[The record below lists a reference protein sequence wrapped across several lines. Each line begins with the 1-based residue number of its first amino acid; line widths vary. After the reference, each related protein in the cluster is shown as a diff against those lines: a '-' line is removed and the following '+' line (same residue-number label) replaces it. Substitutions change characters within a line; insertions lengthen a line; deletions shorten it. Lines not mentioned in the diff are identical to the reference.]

1 MDRVNEVTSQ
11 QHPKLVD
18 FKKCKNKGIR
28 AGLFSIITVGCL
40 SYAVLKVPSIGQL
53 IPVKYHTLF
62 ILGGALGSSYIV
74 AAITTKQCFSSLKTQ
89 TQTSK

>member
-28 AGLFSIITVGCL
+28 AGLFSIITGTTDSTVL
-40 SYAVLKVPSIGQL
+40 FYSYYFYNIDTLTNTPSL
-53 IPVKYHTLF
+53 YKY
-62 ILGGALGSSYIV
+62 S
-74 AAITTKQCFSSLKTQ
+74 
-89 TQTSK
+89 